1 MKTLLICC
9 ALLTALLPATAQK
22 KSNKVNEV
30 TNTVDS
36 TLSLIRYA
44 LKKKKEVQEI
54 TDQLGGEKKE
64 KAKKKKAGDAEPE
77 QAEPESIDNKPV
89 SAAGSIS
96 PSAIYIDADYFGDF
110 VMNAAVIQKKNS
122 TALISAS
129 GEFFIPYNKMEFSNQ
144 YPYGFFSAYD
154 RTAGKTFMLNAQGK
168 KIWDITNKPLGQ
180 PYDDRHKLNQY
191 ARFVSYMDNDMKSL
205 HILDY
210 SGKLY
215 TISDDENVK
224 SPDPHINKGVLLPV
238 RSTRG
243 IYGYKN
249 LDNKWVIQPAFDEAY
264 AFSEGMAV
272 VGKKDEFG
280 VLHYGYVNETGKL
293 VIPLQYSRKPGNF
306 RGSRALIEP
315 KAGNTA
321 GISYAIIDKTGK
333 TLFTATSA
341 EIRQGKR
348 AGIYMLNED
357 QPFLHGYTMDGNGT
371 IMDSLGNAVSAASFA
386 REWGLPERIRFSWKS
401 PSLRTSSLY
410 TSPYALPV
418 MYFNG
423 SNREFQVPTIGFIR
437 MDTKKV
443 IPAVF
448 SDLGYFDPKSRLA
461 YAKMQIGI
469 DPKKLSS
476 FREGYINEDGVFVIV
491 KKQESEW

>member
-1 MKTLLICC
+1 MKTLLFCC
-9 ALLTALLPATAQK
+9 ALILTFLPSTAQK
-22 KSNKVNEV
+22 KTTKVNDV
-30 TNTVDS
+30 TTTIDS
-36 TLSLIRYA
+36 TLNLLRYA
-44 LKKKKEVQEI
+44 LKKKKEVGEI

-64 KAKKKKAGDAEPE
+64 KTKKKKAGDAAPD
-77 QAEPESIDNKPV
+77 QAEPENVDDKPV

-122 TALISAS
+122 SALISAS
-129 GEFFIPYNKMEFSNQ
+129 GEFIIPYNKMEFSNQ
-144 YPYGFFSAYD
+144 YSSGFFNAYD
-154 RTAGKTFMLNAQGK
+154 RSDNKSYMLNAQGK

-180 PYDDRHKLNQY
+180 HYDDQYKLNQY
-191 ARFVSYMDNDMKSL
+191 ARYISYMDNDMKTL
-205 HILDY
+205 YILDY

-215 TISDDENVK
+215 TISDDQNVK
-224 SPDPHINKGVLLPV
+224 SPDPHINKGVLLPI
-238 RSTRG
+238 RNNKN
-243 IYGYKN
+243 IFGYKN

-280 VLHYGYVNETGKL
+280 VIQYGYVNETGKL
-293 VIPLQYSRKPGNF
+293 VIPFQYSRKPGNF
-306 RGSRALIEP
+306 KGSRALIEP

-321 GISYAIIDKTGK
+321 GITYAVIDKTGK

-348 AGIYMLNED
+348 AAIYMLNED

-410 TSPYALPV
+410 ITPFALPV
-418 MYFNG
+418 MYYNG

>member
-1 MKTLLICC
+1 MKTLLFCC
-9 ALLTALLPATAQK
+9 AFIIAFLPSTAQK
-22 KSNKVNEV
+22 KTPKVSEV
-30 TNTVDS
+30 TSTVDS
-36 TLSLIRYA
+36 TLSLLRYV
-44 LKKKKEVQEI
+44 LKKKKEVKEI

-77 QAEPESIDNKPV
+77 QAEPESIDDKPV

-110 VMNAAVIQKKNS
+110 VMNAAVIQKNNS
-122 TALISAS
+122 TALISGS
-129 GEFFIPYNKMEFSNQ
+129 GEFIIPYNTMEFSNQ

-154 RTAGKTFMLNAQGK
+154 RNAGKTYMLNAQGK
-168 KIWDITNKPLGQ
+168 KIWDIPNKPLGEA
-180 PYDDRHKLNQY
+180 YDDRYKLNQY
-191 ARFVSYMDNDMKSL
+191 GRFVSYMDNDMKTL
-205 HILDY
+205 YILDY

-215 TISDDENVK
+215 TISDDQNVK
-224 SPDPHINKGVLLPV
+224 SPDPHINKGVLLP
-238 RSTRG
+238 
-243 IYGYKN
+243 IKNNKNIFGYKN

-264 AFSEGMAV
+264 AFSDGMAV

-280 VLHYGYVNETGKL
+280 VIQYGYVIETGKL
-293 VIPLQYSRKPGNF
+293 VIPLQYSMKPGNF
-306 RGSRALIEP
+306 KGNRALIEP
-315 KAGNTA
+315 KSGNTA

-348 AGIYMLNED
+348 AGIYRND
-357 QPFLHGYTMDGNGT
+357 AGQPFLHGYTMDGNGT
-371 IMDSLGNAVSAASFA
+371 IMDSVGNAVSAASFA
-386 REWGLPERIRFSWKS
+386 REWGLPERIRFSWRS
-401 PSLRTSSLY
+401 PSLRTSNLY
-410 TSPYALPV
+410 ILPSALPV
-418 MYFNG
+418 MYYNG

-443 IPAVF
+443 TPAVF
-448 SDLGYFDPKSRLA
+448 SVLGHFDPKSRLA

-469 DPKKLSS
+469 DPNKLSS

-491 KKQESEW
+491 NKQESEW